1 MSNISP
7 DFPLLCGLYIFSG
20 GAQFVVALFLLTVVQ
35 PQQQESPLPPHQ
47 KKDVRA
53 LAYGFLVA
61 GLVIFLLFA
70 LLLLY
75 GKAFSTFTLAILL
88 LSVLLVMVPI
98 QVVLGFLTLQ
108 RKSEPAVE
116 VVVNPGQVEAELIP
130 PLAANLETNIGLEPN
145 TGVLTEANLVVHNP
159 NTIQDWTAYL
169 DRSLLAEMAEAAI
182 VEEPTIIMNE
192 AIRLWLRR
200 RALSQSEIS
209 QGLSLRNEHQAR
221 YWQRYQGND

>member
-1 MSNISP
+1 MNNINP
-7 DFPLLCGLYIFSG
+7 DFPLLCGLYVFSG
-20 GAQFVVALFLLTVVQ
+20 GAQFIVAMFLLTVVQ
-35 PQQQESPLPPHQ
+35 PQQQEANLPPQQ

-61 GLVIFLLFA
+61 GSVIFLFFA

-75 GKAFSTFTLAILL
+75 GQTLSTFTTEILL

-108 RKSEPAVE
+108 RKSLPLAEPTEVPTSSVYSSVNPEPVALVELTTE
-116 VVVNPGQVEAELIP
+116 VVPVHGLGITPSW
-130 PLAANLETNIGLEPN
+130 TN
-145 TGVLTEANLVVHNP
+145 H
-159 NTIQDWTAYL
+159 L
-169 DRSLLAEMAEAAI
+169 DSSLLAEMAEAGI
-182 VEEPTIIMNE
+182 IEEPGVILNE

-200 RALSQSEIS
+200 RALEKNGDNQEVW
-209 QGLSLRNEHQAR
+209 LRNERQSR

>member
-1 MSNISP
+1 MNNINP
-7 DFPLLCGLYIFSG
+7 DFPLLCGLYVFSG
-20 GAQFVVALFLLTVVQ
+20 GAQFIVAMFLLTVVQ
-35 PQQQESPLPPHQ
+35 PQQQEANLPPQQ

-61 GLVIFLLFA
+61 GSVIFLFFA

-75 GKAFSTFTLAILL
+75 GQTLSTFTTEILL

-108 RKSEPAVE
+108 RKSVPLAEPTE
-116 VVVNPGQVEAELIP
+116 VPTSSVYSSVNPEPVALVELTAEVIP
-130 PLAANLETNIGLEPN
+130 VHGLGITPSWTN
-145 TGVLTEANLVVHNP
+145 H
-159 NTIQDWTAYL
+159 L
-169 DRSLLAEMAEAAI
+169 DSSLLAEMAEAGI
-182 VEEPTIIMNE
+182 IEEPGVILNE

-200 RALSQSEIS
+200 RALEKNGDNQEVW
-209 QGLSLRNEHQAR
+209 LRNERQSR

>member
-1 MSNISP
+1 MNNINP
-7 DFPLLCGLYIFSG
+7 DFPLLCGLYVFSG
-20 GAQFVVALFLLTVVQ
+20 GAQFIVAMFLLTVVQ
-35 PQQQESPLPPHQ
+35 PQQQEANLPPQQ

-61 GLVIFLLFA
+61 GSVIFLFFA

-75 GKAFSTFTLAILL
+75 GQTLSTFTTEILL

-108 RKSEPAVE
+108 RKSLPLAEPTEVPTSSVYSSVNPEPVALVELTAE
-116 VVVNPGQVEAELIP
+116 VVPVHGLGITPSW
-130 PLAANLETNIGLEPN
+130 TN
-145 TGVLTEANLVVHNP
+145 H
-159 NTIQDWTAYL
+159 L
-169 DRSLLAEMAEAAI
+169 DGSLLAEMAEAGI
-182 VEEPTIIMNE
+182 IEEPGVILNE

-200 RALSQSEIS
+200 RALEKNGDNQEVW
-209 QGLSLRNEHQAR
+209 LRNERQSR

>member
-1 MSNISP
+1 MMNNINP
-7 DFPLLCGLYIFSG
+7 DFPLLCGLYVFSG
-20 GAQFVVALFLLTVVQ
+20 GAQFIVAMFLLTVVQ
-35 PQQQESPLPPHQ
+35 PQQQEANLPPQQ

-61 GLVIFLLFA
+61 GSVIFLFFA

-75 GKAFSTFTLAILL
+75 GQTLSTFTTEILL

-108 RKSEPAVE
+108 RKSLPLAEPTEVPTSSVYSSVNPEPVALVELTTE
-116 VVVNPGQVEAELIP
+116 VVPVHGLGITPSW
-130 PLAANLETNIGLEPN
+130 TN
-145 TGVLTEANLVVHNP
+145 H
-159 NTIQDWTAYL
+159 L
-169 DRSLLAEMAEAAI
+169 DSSLLAEMAEAGI
-182 VEEPTIIMNE
+182 IEEPGVILNE

-200 RALSQSEIS
+200 RALEKNGDNQEVW
-209 QGLSLRNEHQAR
+209 LRNERQSR

>member
-1 MSNISP
+1 MNNINP
-7 DFPLLCGLYIFSG
+7 DFPLLCGLYVFSG
-20 GAQFVVALFLLTVVQ
+20 GAQFIVAMFLLTVVQ
-35 PQQQESPLPPHQ
+35 PQQQEANLPPQQ

-61 GLVIFLLFA
+61 GSVIFLFFA

-75 GKAFSTFTLAILL
+75 GQTLSTFTTEILL

-108 RKSEPAVE
+108 RKSLPLAEPTEVPTSSVYSSVNPEPVALVELTAE
-116 VVVNPGQVEAELIP
+116 VVPVNGLGITPSW
-130 PLAANLETNIGLEPN
+130 TN
-145 TGVLTEANLVVHNP
+145 H
-159 NTIQDWTAYL
+159 L
-169 DRSLLAEMAEAAI
+169 DSSLLAEMAEAGI
-182 VEEPTIIMNE
+182 IEEPGVILNE

-200 RALSQSEIS
+200 RALEKNGDNQEVW
-209 QGLSLRNEHQAR
+209 LRNERQSR

>member
-1 MSNISP
+1 MSNVNP
-7 DFPLLCGLYIFSG
+7 DFPLLCGLYVFSG
-20 GAQFVVALFLLTVVQ
+20 GAQFIVAMFLLTVVQ
-35 PQQQESPLPPHQ
+35 PQQQEADLPPQQ

-61 GLVIFLLFA
+61 GSVIFLFFA

-75 GKAFSTFTLAILL
+75 GKTLGTFTAEILL

-108 RKSEPAVE
+108 RKSAPLAESNE
-116 VVVNPGQVEAELIP
+116 VLLTSPNSPVNPEPVALVELPTEVLPVSVLPVQGLGITP
-130 PLAANLETNIGLEPN
+130 SWTN
-145 TGVLTEANLVVHNP
+145 H
-159 NTIQDWTAYL
+159 L
-169 DRSLLAEMAEAAI
+169 DSSLLAEMAEAGI
-182 VEEPTIIMNE
+182 VEEPGIILNE

-200 RALSQSEIS
+200 RALEKNGGNQE
-209 QGLSLRNEHQAR
+209 LLLRNERQAR

>member
-1 MSNISP
+1 MNNINP
-7 DFPLLCGLYIFSG
+7 DFPLLCGLYVFSG
-20 GAQFVVALFLLTVVQ
+20 GAQFIVAMFLLTVVQ
-35 PQQQESPLPPHQ
+35 PQQQEANLPPQQ

-61 GLVIFLLFA
+61 GSVIFLFFA

-75 GKAFSTFTLAILL
+75 GQTLSTFTTEILL

-108 RKSEPAVE
+108 RKSLPLAEPTEVPTSSVYSSVNPEPVALVELTAE
-116 VVVNPGQVEAELIP
+116 VVPVHGLGITPSW
-130 PLAANLETNIGLEPN
+130 TN
-145 TGVLTEANLVVHNP
+145 H
-159 NTIQDWTAYL
+159 L
-169 DRSLLAEMAEAAI
+169 DSSLLAEMAEAGI
-182 VEEPTIIMNE
+182 IEEPGVILNE

-200 RALSQSEIS
+200 RALEKNGDNQEVW
-209 QGLSLRNEHQAR
+209 LRNERQSR